1 MVRYVYSWRR
11 SKVIPSTERDLERLG
26 KYFTT
31 TEGGLFVAQQNLL
44 SSTGVRIYGGYPISI
59 TAPNKLRLNDGT
71 YLPLGLSTLAAAAG
85 VAIGGHPNKQG
96 IDFTGNSTTLSRPQY
111 INLVKR

>member
-1 MVRYVYSWRR
+1 MGRVELEIDLEEASVKNHLCKDGYGAGAFSKSEPLDKIIAERSIEDLSSTGNDMFIRGG
-11 SKVIPSTERDLERLG
+11 SKVIPSTERDLKRLG

-59 TAPNKLRLNDGT
+59 TDSK
-71 YLPLGLSTLAAAAG
+71 
-85 VAIGGHPNKQG
+85 
-96 IDFTGNSTTLSRPQY
+96 
-111 INLVKR
+111 